1 MRDRD
6 GEAFAGRP
14 DDVAFEP
21 VRAPFRMRRDDDL
34 VRTEGAQRILHRL
47 ERVAVA
53 DLALGLDAITLELRQ
68 AGIEPALGGG
78 ACTVLVRSPRPHR

>member
-14 DDVAFEP
+14 DDVALEP
-21 VRAPFRMRRDDDL
+21 VRAPFRVRRDDDL
-34 VRTEGAQRILHRL
+34 VRAEGAQRVLDRL
-47 ERVAVA
+47 KRVAVA
-53 DLALGLDAITLELRQ
+53 DFAVGLDAVTLELRQ

-78 ACTVLVRSPRPHR
+78 ATPRG